1 MDEQK
6 AWIRSRRKRK
16 LRFTAAILAVCLLVT
31 TYPDI
36 LETISVFAAGLRG
49 DGGTMSITG
58 FVDLPEETAQQTV
71 PVGTD
76 ISELELPDTLEAYVT
91 VEDKNDTENDR
102 KPDDGDQDKDK
113 DDGDSG
119 QDNGDQENPDEG
131 TDETEDGSNE
141 TGDEN
146 DGTENPDESDGNGGD
161 DKENPDEGDD
171 NGDEEN
177 DGTENPGDGNENG
190 ADDNSGDDNSDEN
203 SGADNDVDSEEESA
217 EENGDVASAFG
228 IQTGSFVMPVY
239 MSGNPQDTL
248 AVETLENTLPEGTE
262 SAPDTD
268 NGGTTDHTE
277 RNAETKTV
285 TIEGVTWQSEPAYNG
300 DVEETYIF
308 TAVLSEGYA
317 PAEGVCLPQ
326 ITVTV
331 QDDAAVQALIARI
344 EALPDAQEYMEE
356 EPDIDDWE
364 GDEDAYEEA
373 YKEWMEGLLAYAE
386 EALAIWEAYK
396 ALTQEQQAQIPEELL
411 VKLTAWV
418 KIAEQVAGSRKV
430 MAAATHTCNN
440 ITFTGWTKTTNLP
453 TSGNYYLTADVNLG
467 TSSSNACQIS
477 GTLNLCLNGHTIS
490 GSVSN
495 GMIRVYGGTLNIYDC
510 SASKS
515 GKINCPDGN
524 NPIQLS
530 ENGVLNLYGGTV
542 QSGSAS
548 AIPIGTGS
556 SDSTGGT
563 VNVYSGAT
571 ISGGTNGIYVNAN
584 LSNSHVNIYGGSI
597 SGGGSGYPVNMRNE
611 NGSVTISG
619 DAVMSPQPSIYTEK
633 SIIASGTGVSGLST
647 TYHIVYNNVAN
658 NSVVVTGSTDTTHY
672 QLDSDVYGLVAS
684 GGNLIAKKKY
694 SITYEKNG
702 GTIENES
709 DYTSYTSGVGLT
721 LPTPTK
727 TGYTFGG
734 WYKETD
740 FSDKKIS
747 NITSEATGDRTYYA
761 KWTADT
767 YTVTYNKDG
776 GTIENE
782 SNYTSYT
789 YGTGLTLPTPTR
801 TGYTFGGWYTS
812 SALTGTKQTSI
823 SGTATGDKE
832 YWAKWTANS
841 YTVTYNKNSGT
852 IASESNYTSYTYGT
866 GLTLPTPTRTGYTF
880 GGWYESADFS
890 GTAVTKITTTDAGN
904 KTYYAKWTV
913 ATYIV
918 TYNKDGGTI
927 ANESNYTKY
936 TYGTGL
942 TLPTPTRIGYTFGGW
957 YTSSE
962 LTGTAVTEI
971 STTATGAKTYY
982 AKWTANKY
990 DITYSGLDGAT
1001 LASANKPTQHTYGNN
1016 TTVGNPTKT
1025 GYTFAGW
1032 KVNGG
1037 STATTNLT
1045 LGATVYTADITLT
1058 ATWTATGYTISYT
1071 LNNGTVT
1078 DNPTSYTIES
1088 NAITLKNPTRTGYT
1102 FAGWSGTGLTGSSNT
1117 SVTIAKGSTG
1127 NRSYTAHWTANTYE
1141 ITYKDKNNATFS
1153 GTHGSNYPTKH
1164 TYGTAT
1170 TLVSPTKTGYDFNG
1184 WYTDSGC
1191 TGSSV
1196 TSLGA
1201 TSYTGNITLYAKWT
1215 ANTYTVTYNKDG
1227 GTITD
1232 ESSYESYTYGTGL
1245 TLPKPTKTGYT
1256 FGGWY
1261 GDSGLTGTAV
1271 TEISTSDI
1279 GDKDYYAK
1287 WTAAAVTIIATKCT
1301 HDGADKVGESGGYS
1315 VTFTPESGY
1324 GIPAKVTVQIGGTTL
1339 ASDEYTYDNTTGA
1352 LTIPRDKITENIIIT
1367 AKAVK
1372 NPVISGPGKDDTD
1385 NTAPGGEPDEDGTT
1399 VTYTGT
1405 YGEEYTPVIKVGDK
1419 EVEPEMTWDEGD
1431 GKGEWKYRSDPD
1443 DEITVEF
1450 RKRAVT
1456 GITVTPGTLTIYAD
1470 DAANKSM
1477 DALSSYVKA
1486 NSSAHASYDNK
1497 TKGVVQADYATTDSF
1512 AVKGRTYGY
1521 TASADGKTAGIT
1533 LKVAPVTAA
1542 ATAPEGLTRVK
1553 KAGGY
1558 SAAEVAAWLPA
1569 QATVTY
1575 TGDGYTARIENRAVT
1590 WDTASIGTDFGA
1602 ALGKKTVNGTVAL
1615 PEWATGQDS
1624 VSIGVEF
1631 IDKNILTDAQMG
1643 LSISGWTYG
1652 EQTVPAPQ
1660 GSITVTDTN
1669 PAYTYLYS
1677 ADNGG
1682 TWVTAQNLPKSESEN
1697 IVPGGYQVKMTY
1709 RGDNYTGEKTASF
1722 TVTRKALDILP
1733 GTLAVNDK
1741 NYDGTTVATLK
1752 EGGQPELSGVVTGDI
1767 VTPGGTLSAVF
1778 AEAGPKKNIPVTVTG
1793 FELTGRDA
1801 GYYELGNT
1809 TITLNATINKADG
1822 TPPSSG
1828 GNGGGG
1834 NSGGNGDGENGGGNG
1849 SDDSGDGSGD
1859 NGGSKPGDDSDPGTP
1874 AVTPPAV
1881 TPQPVPG
1888 TEGSPDKD
1896 TETQPTPQPGGKP
1909 EQSVEPKDTDTKD
1922 TDKPEQNDDSTQP
1935 DNRPQ
1940 PEDETVQTVPAVIAD
1955 GRIVIDDGSGSGDGS
1970 STGSGNP
1977 ADGGKIA
1984 TGNVPG
1990 MADDGSM
1997 PKTSTLLAVGDGAVI
2012 VTVVCEEEG
2021 YAAGVRDTAAVAN
2034 AVLTPEQIQLV
2045 NDGGT
2050 IEIRVDVKDIS
2061 DGIPLQD
2068 KETVEKGREAYGQ
2081 YLPDL
2086 TLGAYVDISVYIKTG
2101 EGGWN
2106 AVTETKEPIEVVIGV
2121 PEELRRDGREYYIIR
2136 AHEGRHDLLNDMD
2149 DVLDTI
2155 TIITDM
2161 FSSYA
2166 IAYRLTGAANTMYG
2180 GVDIVDG
2187 KAQCRLCHIC
2197 PTFHGVCCFIWLVV
2211 IVAVVVLV
2219 GLILY
2224 LGYFCITYHRKR
2236 AAEK

>member
-49 DGGTMSITG
+49 DGKAMSIAG

-146 DGTENPDESDGNGGD
+146 DGTENPDEGDGNGGD

-171 NGDEEN
+171 NGDDEN

-440 ITFTGWTKTTNLP
+440 ITFTGWTNTTNLP

-490 GSVSN
+490 GSVSK

-927 ANESNYTKY
+927 ENESNCTKY

-957 YTSSE
+957 YTSADFS
-962 LTGTAVTEI
+962 GTAVTKI
-971 STTATGAKTYY
+971 TTTDAGNKTYY

-1001 LASANKPTQHTYGNN
+1001 LATKPTQHTYGTA
-1016 TTVGNPTKT
+1016 TTIGTPTKQ

-1032 KVNGG
+1032 KINGAA
-1037 STATTNLT
+1037 ATKTTT
-1045 LGATVYTADITLT
+1045 LGGTAYTENITLE
-1058 ATWTATGYTISYT
+1058 ATWTAIGYTISYT

-1078 DNPTSYTIES
+1078 GNPTSYTIES

-1102 FAGWSGTGLTGSSNT
+1102 FAGWSGTGLTGISNT

-1127 NRSYTAHWTANTYE
+1127 NRSYTANWTANTYKISYSGLE
-1141 ITYKDKNNATFS
+1141 GATLS
-1153 GTHGSNYPTKH
+1153 TKPTQH
-1164 TYGTAT
+1164 TYGKTTA
-1170 TLVSPTKTGYDFNG
+1170 VGNPTKPGHTFAGWQING
-1184 WYTDSGC
+1184 
-1191 TGSSV
+1191 GSTAISSL
-1196 TSLGA
+1196 TLGA
-1201 TSYTGNITLYAKWT
+1201 TDYTVDITLTATWT
-1215 ANTYTVTYNKDG
+1215 TTTVTIN
-1227 GTITD
+1227 
-1232 ESSYESYTYGTGL
+1232 
-1245 TLPKPTKTGYT
+1245 
-1256 FGGWY
+1256 
-1261 GDSGLTGTAV
+1261 
-1271 TEISTSDI
+1271 
-1279 GDKDYYAK
+1279 
-1287 WTAAAVTIIATKCT
+1287 ATKCT
-1301 HDGADKVGESGGYS
+1301 HNGADKVGESGGYS

-1324 GIPAKVTVQIGGTTL
+1324 SIPARVTVQIGGTTL

-1352 LTIPRDKITENIIIT
+1352 LTIPRDKITGNIIIT

-1372 NPVISGPGKDDTD
+1372 NPVISGPGKDDPD
-1385 NTAPGGEPDEDGTT
+1385 NTAPGGEPDEDGRK

-1419 EVEPEMTWDEGD
+1419 EVEPEMTWDEDD

-1486 NSSAHASYDNK
+1486 NSIAQASYDNQ

-1512 AVKGRTYGY
+1512 AVKGRTYSY

-1542 ATAPEGLTRVK
+1542 ATAPAELMRVK

-1558 SAAEVAAWLPA
+1558 TAAEVAAWLPA

-1575 TGDGYTARIENRAVT
+1575 TGDGYTARTENRAVT
-1590 WDTASIGTDFGA
+1590 WDTASIGTDFGV

-1615 PEWATGQDS
+1615 PEWATGPDS
-1624 VSIGVEF
+1624 VSIGIEF

-1652 EQTVPAPQ
+1652 AQTAPAPQ
-1660 GSITVTDTN
+1660 GSITVADTG
-1669 PAYTYLYS
+1669 AVYSYRYS
-1677 ADNGG
+1677 ADNGTSWG
-1682 TWVTAQNLPKSESEN
+1682 TAADLPKSGSGN
-1697 IVPGGYQVKMTY
+1697 IIPGTYLVEMTY
-1709 RGDNYTGEKTASF
+1709 TGDNYTGSKRASF
-1722 TVTRKALDILP
+1722 TVAKKSLTAEK
-1733 GTLAVNDK
+1733 GTLEVEK
-1741 NYDGTTVATLK
+1741 RNYDGTTDATLK
-1752 EGGQPELSGVVTGDI
+1752 EGGEPALSGVVEGDT

-1778 AEAGPKKNIPVTVTG
+1778 TKKGPGKNIPVNVTG
-1793 FELTGRDA
+1793 FELEGRDA
-1801 GYYELGNT
+1801 GYYELKSA
-1809 TITLNATINKADG
+1809 TLTLYATINNADG

-1828 GNGGGG
+1828 GNGGGNGGGKDDDG
-1834 NSGGNGDGENGGGNG
+1834 NSGGGNDDSDDGDG
-1849 SDDSGDGSGD
+1849 GD
-1859 NGGSKPGDDSDPGTP
+1859 NGGSTPGNDSDPGTP

-1896 TETQPTPQPGGKP
+1896 TETQPAPQPGGKP
-1909 EQSVEPKDTDTKD
+1909 EQSAEPKETE
-1922 TDKPEQNDDSTQP
+1922 TDKPEQDDDPAQP
-1935 DNRPQ
+1935 DNKPQ
-1940 PEDETVQTVPAVIAD
+1940 PEDEAVQTVPAVIAD

-1977 ADGGKIA
+1977 ADGVKIA

-1990 MADDGSM
+1990 MADNGSM
-1997 PKTSTLLAVGDGAVI
+1997 PKTSTLLAVGEGAVI
-2012 VTVVCEEEG
+2012 VTVICEDEG

-2034 AVLTPEQIQLV
+2034 AVLTPEQIQLA

-2050 IEIRVDVKDIS
+2050 IEVRIDVKDIS
-2061 DGIPLQD
+2061 DSIPMQD
-2068 KETVEKGREAYGQ
+2068 KETVAKGCEAYGQ

-2101 EGGWN
+2101 ESGWN

-2121 PEELRRDGREYYIIR
+2121 PEALRDDVREYYIIR

-2149 DVLDTI
+2149 DVPDTI

-2166 IAYRLTGAANTMYG
+2166 IAYRLTGAADTMYG
-2180 GVDIVDG
+2180 GVEIVDG
-2187 KAQCRLCHIC
+2187 VAKCRLCHIC
-2197 PTFHGVCCFIWLVV
+2197 PTFRGVCCFIWLVV
-2211 IVAVVVLV
+2211 IVAVVVLM

-2224 LGYFCITYHRKR
+2224 LGYFCITYRRRQRQESKNSVNTL
-2236 AAEK
+2236 